1 LQGTDGQPHHCT
13 DRCIRAPQ
21 PERIQGLSY
30 SIKSDIWSLG
40 LTLHEVAHNRF
51 PFPPEGEPPLGG
63 PIELLNF
70 IVAQPVPRLI
80 DSPEQKIV
88 WTDGAQ
94 DFLAQWWVSIGYQ
107 AIAIE
112 ADLSVPL
119 YQPHSIGQRETIPSR
134 SAETPLGHRE
144 LETKRQPS
152 QVGHGDPRVVT
163 FSPLLARYP
172 ATIPECTCIHT

>member
-1 LQGTDGQPHHCT
+1 
-13 DRCIRAPQ
+13 
-21 PERIQGLSY
+21 
-30 SIKSDIWSLG
+30 

-94 DFLAQWWVSIGYQ
+94 DFLAQWWVSVGYN

-119 YQPHSIGQRETIPSR
+119 YQPHPIGQRETIPSR
-134 SAETPLGHRE
+134 SAETPLDPRE
-144 LETKRQPS
+144 LETKRQPG
-152 QVGHGDPRVVT
+152 QVGHGDPRVVIL
-163 FSPLLARYP
+163 SPLLARYP
-172 ATIPECTCIHT
+172 ATIPERTCIHT